1 MKRRKSYYTDCEK
14 GKYHLINPAKYMVEG
29 TVDVT
34 YKSSWERKFF
44 TLCDG
49 NSFVT
54 RWGYEMIDIPYSSPV
69 YMKQSLYKPD
79 IYLECRYADGHEERW
94 LIEIKPVCYSVVPKV
109 PKPPP
114 PTCRDEKKWESYRK
128 RQASYERKSAD
139 IATNFAKW
147 GAAED
152 WCKRH
157 QVNWFIANEK
167 NTRGLFGAAIS
178 V

>member
-49 NSFVT
+49 NAFVT

-69 YMKQSLYKPD
+69 YLKQSLYKPD
-79 IYLECRYADGHEERW
+79 IYLECRYADGHEEKW
-94 LIEIKPVCYSVVPKV
+94 LIEIKPVYYSVVPKV

-114 PTCRDEKKWESYRK
+114 PTCHDEKKWESYRK

-147 GAAED
+147 GAAEA